1 MYICIGTL
9 FVGTAG
15 AFTNNNAVPAMD
27 GVSKN
32 LDVGE
37 EDKSELKNII
47 SSINTGAFGFGSIL
61 GPIFASLFSSFF
73 S

>member
-1 MYICIGTL
+1 
-9 FVGTAG
+9 
-15 AFTNNNAVPAMD
+15 MD

-61 GPIFASLFSSFF
+61 GPIFASLLSSFF